1 MFSEHDERMSSERPL
16 TSSYYDMVDI
26 LREQFQ
32 VAQER
37 ERDYR
42 EHIARLTTM
51 LDQAHQQNQ
60 RLLEAPR
67 PASVTA
73 PAARAPSALAAPRGE
88 MRRLVMSP
96 AGGNV
101 RPAAIG

>member
-16 TSSYYDMVDI
+16 TSSYHDMVDI

-37 ERDYR
+37 EHDYR

-51 LDQAHQQNQ
+51 LDQAHQQTNVSL
-60 RLLEAPR
+60 RH
-67 PASVTA
+67 
-73 PAARAPSALAAPRGE
+73 RA
-88 MRRLVMSP
+88 RRLSLRQRQ
-96 AGGNV
+96 G
-101 RPAAIG
+101 RPPRLRRHVAKCVGSLWVLREGTCGQQQ